1 MGIAV
6 LSLLLVA
13 ETARTMSAL
22 PERGMTL
29 LVVEQNLGLALTAA
43 DRYLVLRDGKVA
55 QGGEVSALAGSYD
68 DIVRSVYL

>member
-1 MGIAV
+1 
-6 LSLLLVA
+6 
-13 ETARTMSAL
+13 
-22 PERGMTL
+22 MTL